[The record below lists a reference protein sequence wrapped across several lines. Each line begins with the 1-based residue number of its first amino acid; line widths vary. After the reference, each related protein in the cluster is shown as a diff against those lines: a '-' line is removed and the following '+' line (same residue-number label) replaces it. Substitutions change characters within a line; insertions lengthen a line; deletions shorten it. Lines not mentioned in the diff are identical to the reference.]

1 MKKKW
6 QGFHLLP
13 FDILIIILIAAAGIF
28 LTVRGLGPGQK
39 GSRVVVNA
47 AGVKYEYS
55 AELAGTYT
63 VPGELGLT
71 TFEIKNGRVRITDS
85 PCPNKTCISQG
96 WHNPLV
102 CLPNKV
108 MITVEGESSVKAG
121 NRADGVR
128 QGRGRSGQGGDGT
141 AGQSRDGKE
150 VELDAVSE

>member
-1 MKKKW
+1 MEKEAGTQETRPGTKKIF
-6 QGFHLLP
+6 QSIRPLDFVIFL
-13 FDILIIILIAAAGIF
+13 LIAAVGIY
-28 LTVRGLGPGQK
+28 LTIRSLEKK
-39 GSRVVVNA
+39 GSRVIVNA

-63 VPGELGLT
+63 VPGELGPT
-71 TFEIKNGRVRITDS
+71 SFEIKNGRVRIIDS

-108 MITVEGESSVKAG
+108 MITVEGESGGKAG
-121 NRADGVR
+121 LDHK
-128 QGRGRSGQGGDGT
+128 GQ
-141 AGQSRDGKE
+141 E

>member
-1 MKKKW
+1 MKKMRK
-6 QGFHLLP
+6 GPHLLP
-13 FDILIIILIAAAGIF
+13 IDILIIFLIAAAGIF
-28 LTVRGLGPGQK
+28 LTVRGLGQK

-55 AELAGTYT
+55 AELDGTYT
-63 VPGELGLT
+63 VAGELGPT
-71 TFEIKNGRVRITDS
+71 TFEIKGGRVRITDS

-108 MITVEGESSVKAG
+108 MITVEGENSVKTG
-121 NRADGVR
+121 
-128 QGRGRSGQGGDGT
+128 QGRGRSNG
-141 AGQSRDGKE
+141 E

>member
-1 MKKKW
+1 MKKKR

-28 LTVRGLGPGQK
+28 LTVRGLGQK

-55 AELAGTYT
+55 AELDGTYT
-63 VPGELGLT
+63 VAGELGPT
-71 TFEIKNGRVRITDS
+71 TFEIKDGRVRIIDS

-108 MITVEGESSVKAG
+108 MITVENETG
-121 NRADGVR
+121 
-128 QGRGRSGQGGDGT
+128 QGRNRGDG
-141 AGQSRDGKE
+141 E
-150 VELDAVSE
+150 VQLDAVSE

>member
-1 MKKKW
+1 MKKKR

-28 LTVRGLGPGQK
+28 LTVRGLGQK

-55 AELAGTYT
+55 AELDGTYT
-63 VPGELGLT
+63 VAGELGPT
-71 TFEIKNGRVRITDS
+71 TFEIKDGRVRIIDS

-108 MITVEGESSVKAG
+108 MITVENETG
-121 NRADGVR
+121 
-128 QGRGRSGQGGDGT
+128 QGRGRSNE
-141 AGQSRDGKE
+141 E
-150 VELDAVSE
+150 VQLDAVSE

>member
-1 MKKKW
+1 MKKTWK
-6 QGFHLLP
+6 GFHLLP
-13 FDILIIILIAAAGIF
+13 FDIMIIILIAVTGIF
-28 LTVRGLGPGQK
+28 LTVRSLGLGQK

-47 AGVKYEYS
+47 ASVKYEYS

-63 VPGELGLT
+63 VPGELGDT
-71 TFEIKNGRVRITDS
+71 TFEIKDGRVRIIDS

-108 MITVEGESSVKAG
+108 MITVEGEAAVKAG
-121 NRADGVR
+121 NG
-128 QGRGRSGQGGDGT
+128 SE
-141 AGQSRDGKE
+141 E

>member
-1 MKKKW
+1 MKKR
-6 QGFHLLP
+6 QQRIHLLP
-13 FDILIIILIAAAGIF
+13 FDILIIILLAVAGIF
-28 LTVRGLGPGQK
+28 LTVRGLGRK

-55 AELAGTYT
+55 VSQNGTYS
-63 VPGELGLT
+63 VPGELGPT
-71 TFEIKNGRVRITDS
+71 TFEIKDGRVRITDS

-108 MITVEGESSVKAG
+108 MISVEGENSVKAG
-121 NRADGVR
+121 SRADGAR
-128 QGRGRSGQGGDGT
+128 QGRGGQ
-141 AGQSRDGKE
+141 E